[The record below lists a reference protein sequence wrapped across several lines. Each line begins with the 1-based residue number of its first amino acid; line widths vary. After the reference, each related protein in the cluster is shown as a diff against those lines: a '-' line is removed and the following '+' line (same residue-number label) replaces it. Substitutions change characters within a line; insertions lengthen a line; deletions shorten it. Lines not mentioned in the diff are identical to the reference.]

1 MARARKTKK
10 RKRKVHWLSAKQV
23 QESVQKNW
31 GKIICTL
38 AVLGII
44 IFMGISLN
52 SFLFASE
59 YFNVS
64 EIEVVD
70 KDPDKIDYPLA
81 RIDDD
86 ANIFRIDLEQVAS
99 SVEREYYD
107 IQKAIVKRVLPNKLV
122 IEVLRRRPIA
132 QIKVVENRQSDNFEH
147 FFLVNREAYILSDKG
162 TRKQRKLP
170 VIIGAELSA
179 KEIEVGRNYPKPN
192 LVYALDFLEELDNR
206 GFLEQYNVNLI
217 DITQPRSMSFF
228 IDNLEVKIGNRNLKQ
243 KIENLSGVL
252 ASKDINYSKG
262 YYIDMR
268 FKDIVFGRN
277 E

>member
-10 RKRKVHWLSAKQV
+10 RKRKIHWLSAKQV
-23 QESVQKNW
+23 QETVQKNW

-70 KDPDKIDYPLA
+70 KNPDKIDYPLA

-86 ANIFRIDLEQVAS
+86 ANIFRIDLEQIAYN
-99 SVEREYYD
+99 VEREYYD

-132 QIKVVENRQSDNFEH
+132 QIKVGENRLSDEPEH
-147 FFLVNREAYILSDKG
+147 FFSVNREAYVLSDIGK
-162 TRKQRKLP
+162 RRRRKLP
-170 VIIGAELSA
+170 VILGAELSA
-179 KEIEVGRNYPKPN
+179 KEIEVGRDYPKPN
-192 LVYALDFLEELDNR
+192 LVYALDFLEELNDR
-206 GFLEQYNVNLI
+206 GFLETYNVNLI
-217 DITQPRSMSFF
+217 DVTQPRSMSFF
-228 IDNLEVKIGNRNLKQ
+228 IDDLEVRIGNRNLKQ

-252 ASKDINYSKG
+252 ANKDINYSEG